1 MSIFRKLTY
10 YLRLWGTTTSPNG
23 VTIRS
28 MLPVS
33 LGAKKAIEQGINE
46 TLRRVECR
54 YPKKLTLRNFK
65 VELKHG
71 EPDGYGNPALVM
83 SCGEY
88 EGSVWCRADGTMLVS
103 GYHHVGI
110 FSDKLVLATF
120 GDDTDL
126 EYLALTAAY
135 EAEHQVLRQVDYA
148 QYVATRVH
156 VAGGHPILA
165 PCPGGVN

>member
-1 MSIFRKLTY
+1 MTIFTKLTY

-28 MLPVS
+28 MMPVS
-33 LGAKKAIEQGINE
+33 FYAAKAIEQGINE
-46 TLRRVECR
+46 TLKRAECR
-54 YPKKLTLRNFK
+54 YTKKLILKNFK

-71 EPDGYGNPALVM
+71 EPDSYGNPALVM

-88 EGSVWCRADGTMLVS
+88 EGSIWCRADGTMLVS

-126 EYLALTAAY
+126 AYLELTAQY
-135 EAEHQVLRQVDYA
+135 EAEHFALKKLDHA
-148 QYVATRVH
+148 KYVATQVH
-156 VAGGHPILA
+156 VAGGHPILGE
-165 PCPGGVN
+165 CE